1 MCVCMCTYIGV
12 LGAAEGLGF
21 LAVLAGVVVLGFQ
34 VSDYGYIPNAVP
46 SEGSKCS

>member
-1 MCVCMCTYIGV
+1 MYIGV